1 MLNGLGQELSEL
13 LVVEDLQGASWR
25 KRMTPEVRFWPEE
38 ITIQI
43 SMVRHT
49 RSAQTVQLSEG
60 KADQNLVLY

>member
-1 MLNGLGQELSEL
+1 
-13 LVVEDLQGASWR
+13 
-25 KRMTPEVRFWPEE
+25 MTPEFRFWPEE

-60 KADQNLVLY
+60 EADKNLVLYQHFTTIVAKRFVAQS